1 MANLA
6 YDQVKSSYTDTT
18 PHKTVITDAIDIISP
33 DDVPVVKYFGLNGSP
48 GQFDMVNWP
57 STKYYWLEDTLTSLS
72 TTVASSISKNSSTI
86 QVSDATIFKT
96 GDVVL
101 VDSDKMWVSATNDA
115 TQITVVHDFDGSST
129 THANSAN
136 IEIIGNARVEGA
148 DADYERGVTDVGQ
161 CYNYTQIFQDDV
173 RISRTMNKLSQY
185 GKVGD
190 EFDYQAAKRVPEMT
204 RLIEKSFFHGVRA
217 SGSGTASA
225 RAFGGM
231 DYFMEL
237 ASASVAGGVVANTQS
252 LSGSAITR
260 KDIEDTIQSCWD
272 DGGNP
277 NLIICNGWVKRKIDA
292 MFEGFVR
299 TERQEDRGGVMI
311 STIDTNYGSL
321 DILMSRWCPKTKMYI
336 VESDYI
342 GFLSYDPFFQE
353 MLAKTG
359 DAVKGQVV
367 GEYGLVVK
375 NAGAHGR
382 ISSISTTS

>member
-1 MANLA
+1 MANVGSGD
-6 YDQVKSSYTDTT
+6 YKHTYSDTT

-33 DDVPVVKYFGLNGSP
+33 DDVPVVKYFGLNGNP

-57 STKYYWLEDTLTSLS
+57 STKYYWLEDTLSALS
-72 TTVASSISKNSSTI
+72 TTVASSISKDSSTI

-96 GDVVL
+96 GDVVM
-101 VDSDKMWVSATNDA
+101 VDSDKMWVSGTNNA
-115 TQITVVHDFDGSST
+115 TQIVVDHDFDGSST
-129 THANSAN
+129 THANAST
-136 IEIIGNARVEGA
+136 IEIIGNARKEGA
-148 DADYERGVTDVGQ
+148 DADYERGYTDVGQ

-173 RISRTMNKLSQY
+173 RITRTMNKISQY
-185 GKVGD
+185 GKVGE

-204 RLIEKSFFHGVRA
+204 RLIEKSFFLGVRA
-217 SGSGTASA
+217 SGKNTASA
-225 RAFGGM
+225 RAFGGL

-237 ASASVAGGVVANTQS
+237 SSASVAGGVAANTTS
-252 LSGSAITR
+252 LSGSALTR
-260 KDIEDTIQSCWD
+260 KDIEDCIQSCWD

-299 TERQEDRGGVMI
+299 TERSESRGGVMI
-311 STIDTNYGSL
+311 STLDTNFGSL
-321 DILMSRWCPKTKMYI
+321 DLLMSRWCPKSKLYI

-342 GFLSYDPFFQE
+342 GFLAYDPFFQE